1 MSSYN
6 RINGT
11 AASENH
17 WLLTEVLRE
26 DWGFEGLVVSDWFAV
41 ADRAKPLQAGLDL
54 EMPTTGG
61 LSRQRV
67 LEALCSDE
75 LEESVLDD
83 CAVRIIRLIQQVL
96 QGAAEGSAA
105 EDSATGA
112 SSAEAAAQAGAHHAL
127 AREAAARS
135 AVLLKNEQQLLPLA
149 PQSFVAVI
157 GEFARQPRFQGAGS
171 SQINPIHVDD
181 ACSAI
186 ADAGVGPVSFAPGFH
201 LSGGESAD
209 SGPDQPQTG
218 TAPPQRVRRAAPPPL
233 ICSSVRRTR
242 RGGLPRPSRC
252 ASPIPLPTWTSP
264 ASTATCATARGSSWA
279 TAGTTHGR
287 WRWPSRSVTA

>member
-41 ADRAKPLQAGLDL
+41 ADRAKPL
-54 EMPTTGG
+54 
-61 LSRQRV
+61 
-67 LEALCSDE
+67 
-75 LEESVLDD
+75 
-83 CAVRIIRLIQQVL
+83 
-96 QGAAEGSAA
+96 
-105 EDSATGA
+105 
-112 SSAEAAAQAGAHHAL
+112 QAGAHHAL